1 MNAIKNN
8 KWISAFIITLLVVNI
23 ATLVLLWV
31 KSTDKAPAL
40 QPTEVPP
47 PKGQLFQF
55 IAAQLHL
62 NDAQQKE
69 FDALR
74 EQHHANQN
82 KLVDS
87 IKIAKDNFF
96 NLLKLDTCSN
106 ELIQEK
112 NNQIAIFQQQL
123 DRLHFNHFKQLR
135 NICNAEQKILF
146 DQSLQAILK
155 RMANQRPKPRKN
167 EGNRPDANDEE
178 NRPPHRPGER
188 PLNEDEPPPERRN

>member
-8 KWISAFIITLLVVNI
+8 KWISAFIISLLAVNI

-31 KSTDKAPAL
+31 KTTDKAPAL
-40 QPTEVPP
+40 QPIEAPP
-47 PKGQLFQF
+47 PKGQLFEF
-55 IAAQLHL
+55 ITTQLHL
-62 NDAQQKE
+62 TEAQQKQFE
-69 FDALR
+69 VLR

-96 NLLKLDTCSN
+96 NLIKLDTCSN
-106 ELIQEK
+106 ELLKEK
-112 NNQIAIFQQQL
+112 NDKISFFQQQL
-123 DRLHFNHFKQLR
+123 DLVHFNHFKQLR
-135 NICNAEQKILF
+135 NICNAAQKLLF

-167 EGNRPDANDEE
+167 EGNRPGANDEE
-178 NRPPHRPGER
+178 NRPPHRLGER
-188 PLNEDEPPPERRN
+188 PLNEDEPPPEQRN